1 MSRKTTKPTRPTS
14 SSSKRNRAANEPL
27 DPATAYAVAVLR
39 GDEVAGPHVRA
50 ACSRHMKDLEHGHA
64 RGLKFDTEAADR
76 VYRYFRTVLRLSEG
90 QFEGIPF
97 ELHPSQAFIVGSLFG
112 WKWPDGTRRFRRAYV
127 EQGKGNGKSP
137 LAAGIGLYGMSA
149 DDEPGAEIYAAA
161 ARKEQAQVLY
171 RDAVKMAQ
179 KSRALASK
187 IKFSG
192 QSPVW
197 NMAMLG
203 KPQSGSFF
211 RCVSREAGRSG
222 SGPRPHFALC
232 DEVHE
237 HPDRHVME
245 LLERGFKFRR
255 QPLLL
260 MTTNSGTDR
269 KSVCWEEHEH
279 AVRVAHGDAEDDTT
293 FAYVCSL
300 DEKDDP
306 LNDPSCWRKANPLL
320 GSILTEDYLQGVV
333 NQARAMPGKLNG
345 VLRLHFCCWTDA
357 ETAWIGREAWEACE
371 DPNLELEDF
380 AGKRVFAGLDLGST
394 KDLSAKAL
402 VFDDGK
408 TDDGKPRFAA
418 FVHGYTPKDTLIE
431 RARLDKAPYD
441 VWAKQGHLTA
451 TPGSVVRYDHIADD
465 LVDDANNYDLQAV
478 AYDRHLIKHFEEAVN
493 ETGSTLPLIEHGQG
507 LGQRKGCPPD
517 CKERHKH
524 EPAPLWMPQ
533 SVTELETL
541 ILEGRIRFAVNP
553 ALRSAVA
560 SARFWQSPAG
570 LRRFEKNKPGGRI
583 DMCIALTMA
592 VGAATGSVQVKPL
605 KPQLFFLGS
614 R

>member
-1 MSRKTTKPTRPTS
+1 MPRPNKTKTPRKPTS
-14 SSSKRNRAANEPL
+14 SKQL
-27 DPATAYAVAVLR
+27 DPVTAYAMSVLD
-39 GDEVAGPHVRA
+39 GTEVAGPHVRA
-50 ACSRHMKDLEHGHA
+50 ACKRHMRDLETGKA
-64 RGLKFDTEAADR
+64 RGLKFDADAAER
-76 VYRYFRTVLRLSEG
+76 VFGYFRDVLRLSEG

-97 ELHPSQAFIVGSLFG
+97 ELHPSQQFIVGSLFG
-112 WKWPDGTRRFRRAYV
+112 WKRVDGLRRFRRAYI

-137 LAAGIGLYGMSA
+137 LAGGIGLYGMSA
-149 DDEPGAEIYAAA
+149 DGEAGAEIYAAA
-161 ARKEQAQVLY
+161 ARKEQAAILF
-171 RDAVKMAQ
+171 RDAVRMAE
-179 KSRALASK
+179 KSPALASK

-192 QSPVW
+192 QNPVW
-197 NMAMLG
+197 NMAMLQ

-260 MTTNSGTDR
+260 MITNSGTDR

-279 AVRVAHGDAEDDTT
+279 AIRVAHGDSEDDTT
-293 FAYVCSL
+293 FAYVCAL
-300 DEKDDP
+300 DDGDDA
-306 LNDPSCWRKANPLL
+306 LNDPTCWKKANPLL
-320 GSILTEDYLQGVV
+320 GTILTEDYLAGVV
-333 NQARAMPGKLNG
+333 AQAKAIPGKLNG
-345 VLRLHFCCWTDA
+345 ILRLHFCVWTDA
-357 ETAWIGREAWEACE
+357 ETAWISREAWEACE
-371 DPNLELEDF
+371 DPNLELVDF
-380 AGKRVFAGLDLGST
+380 AGSRAFAGLDLGST

-418 FVHGYTPKDTLIE
+418 FCHGYTPKDTLIE

-441 VWAKQGHLTA
+441 VWVKQGHITA

-465 LVDDANNYDLQAV
+465 LVADANNYDLAAV
-478 AYDRHLIKHFEEAVN
+478 AYDRHLIKHFEEACN
-493 ETGSTLPLIEHGQG
+493 ETGASLPLIEHGQG

-517 CKERHKH
+517 CTQRHKH
-524 EPAPLWMPQ
+524 EPPPLWMPQ

-560 SARFWQSPAG
+560 AARFWESPAG

-592 VGAATGSVQVKPL
+592 VGAATANANVKPREY
-605 KPQLFFLGS
+605 QMFFVGA

>member
-1 MSRKTTKPTRPTS
+1 MT
-14 SSSKRNRAANEPL
+14 
-27 DPATAYAVAVLR
+27 
-39 GDEVAGPHVRA
+39 
-50 ACSRHMKDLEHGHA
+50 DLEHGHE
-64 RGLKFDTEAADR
+64 RGLRFDTEAADR

-112 WKWPDGTRRFRRAYV
+112 WKRADGSRRFRRAYV
-127 EQGKGNGKSP
+127 EMGKGNGKSP
-137 LAAGIGLYGMSA
+137 LAGGIGLFGMSA
-149 DDEPGAEIYAAA
+149 DGEPGAEIYAAA
-161 ARKEQAQVLY
+161 ARKEQAAILF
-171 RDAVKMAQ
+171 RDAVKMAE

-187 IKFSG
+187 ITFSG
-192 QSPVW
+192 RNPVW
-197 NMAMLG
+197 NMSILG
-203 KPQSGSFF
+203 KPQAGAFF
-211 RCVSREAGRSG
+211 RTVSREAGRSG

-260 MTTNSGTDR
+260 MITNSGTDR

-279 AVRVAHGDAEDDTT
+279 AVRVAHGDTEDDTT
-293 FAYVCSL
+293 FAFVCSL

-306 LNDPSCWRKANPLL
+306 LNDRRCWKKANPLL
-320 GSILTEDYLQGVV
+320 GAILTEDYLAGVV
-333 NQARAMPGKLNG
+333 AQAKAIPGKLNG
-345 VLRLHFCCWTDA
+345 ILRLHFCVWTDA
-357 ETAWIGREAWEACE
+357 ETAWISREAWEACE
-371 DPNLELEDF
+371 DPDLELENY
-380 AGKRVFAGLDLGST
+380 AGKRAFAGLDLGAT
-394 KDLSAKAL
+394 KDLSAKGL
-402 VFDDGK
+402 VFEDGE

-418 FVHGYTPKDTLIE
+418 FVHGYTPADTLIE

-441 VWAKQGHLTA
+441 VWVRQGYLTA
-451 TPGSVVRYDHIADD
+451 TPGTVVRHDHIAAD
-465 LVDDANNYDLQAV
+465 LIEDANNFDLAAV
-478 AYDRHLIKHFEEAVN
+478 AYDRYLIKHFEEAVN
-493 ETGSTLPLIEHGQG
+493 DTGASLPLVEHGQG
-507 LGQRKGCPPD
+507 LGQRKGCEPD
-517 CKERHKH
+517 CTQRHKH

-541 ILEGRIRFAVNP
+541 ILEGRIRIHVNP

-560 SARFWQSPAG
+560 AARFFTSPAG

-592 VGAATGSVQVKPL
+592 VGAATGATSVRQPE
-605 KPQLFFLGS
+605 PQLFFLGS
-614 R
+614 GRR